1 MAIAMAAETFSGNL
15 FSITLLP
22 HFHPPSAFPYPSAFA
37 LRWKQA
43 EKVEA
48 NFASTFSGCFHR
60 RANADGQGDAG
71 GGWKCGSKVMEN

>member
-1 MAIAMAAETFSGNL
+1 MVGDSRTAKLKRF
-15 FSITLLP
+15 
-22 HFHPPSAFPYPSAFA
+22 
-37 LRWKQA
+37 RQ
-43 EKVEA
+43 VEA